1 MTYFRSDKMVNKIL
15 IAYPINYSSIILGI
29 SFKMGSEL
37 YFYFKAKKLLE
48 DFDNEVSFF
57 LDPKLDIPFVS
68 DPKYLS
74 FLTGIVY
81 NISS

>member
-37 YFYFKAKKLLE
+37 DFYFKAKKLLE
-48 DFDNEVSFF
+48 DFDNQIKSEVLFSVFTPPPE
-57 LDPKLDIPFVS
+57 LV
-68 DPKYLS
+68 
-74 FLTGIVY
+74 
-81 NISS
+81 